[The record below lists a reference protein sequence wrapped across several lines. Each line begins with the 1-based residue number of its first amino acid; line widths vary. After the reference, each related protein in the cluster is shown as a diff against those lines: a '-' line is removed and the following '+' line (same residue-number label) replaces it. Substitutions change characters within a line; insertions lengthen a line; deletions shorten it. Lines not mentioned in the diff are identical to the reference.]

1 MENRRSQL
9 IDGLCVHHWK
19 CEIGQHFIQ
28 MQILTQLI
36 WNKGREFTMLKVS
49 MAVMLLAC
57 GPVWETKA
65 FYLKLFLTGGASGG
79 EINIVKMVMKFWG
92 NFAQNW

>member
-9 IDGLCVHHWK
+9 IDGPCVHCWK
-19 CEIGQHFIQ
+19 CEIGQCFIQ

-36 WNKGREFTMLKVS
+36 RNKGRESTMLKVS
-49 MAVMLLAC
+49 MAMMLLAC
-57 GPVWETKA
+57 GPVWATKA
-65 FYLKLFLTGGASGG
+65 FYLKLFLTGGAWGE
-79 EINIVKMVMKFWG
+79 EINTSKMVMKFWG